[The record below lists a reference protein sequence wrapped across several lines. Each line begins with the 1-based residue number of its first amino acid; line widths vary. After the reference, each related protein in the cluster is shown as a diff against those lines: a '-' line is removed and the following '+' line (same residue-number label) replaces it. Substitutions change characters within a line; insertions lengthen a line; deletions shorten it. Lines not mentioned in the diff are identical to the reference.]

1 MSAALPDQNRSV
13 SVFGSQLISI
23 KFYDSN
29 LIEQSISNTSEPFYF
44 NIPRNNSE
52 LPIFKIL
59 PISTRNSNLLIV
71 NGFII
76 SNSNVSIH
84 YHIKPDNS
92 SLAYFVA
99 LKFGSYPVLNKTSQI
114 ADIWKIFCPK
124 GTLNYFILLYFL
136 KILKNFLRPKKRRF
150 NFLCIICKHE

>member
-29 LIEQSISNTSEPFYF
+29 QIEQSISNTSEPFYF

-59 PISTRNSNLLIV
+59 PISTRNSKLLIV
-71 NGFII
+71 DGFII

-124 GTLNYFILLYFL
+124 GTLNYFHFIIFFE
-136 KILKNFLRPKKRRF
+136 NFEKFFKT
-150 NFLCIICKHE
+150 

>member
-1 MSAALPDQNRSV
+1 MSAALTDQNKSV
-13 SVFGSQLISI
+13 SVFGSQLVSI

-29 LIEQSISNTSEPFYF
+29 QIEQSISNSSEPFYF
-44 NIPRNNSE
+44 TIPRNNSE

-59 PISTRNSNLLIV
+59 PISARNLNLLIV
-71 NGFII
+71 DGFVI

-84 YHIKPDNS
+84 YHIKPDNL

-124 GTLNYFILLYFL
+124 GTLITFIYYIFE
-136 KILKNFLRPKKRRF
+136 KF
-150 NFLCIICKHE
+150 

>member
-1 MSAALPDQNRSV
+1 MSAALPDQNKSV
-13 SVFGSQLISI
+13 SVFGSQLVSI

-29 LIEQSISNTSEPFYF
+29 QIERSISNSSEPFYF
-44 NIPRNNSE
+44 TIPRNNSE

-59 PISTRNSNLLIV
+59 PISARNSNLLIV
-71 NGFII
+71 DGFVI

-84 YHIKPDNS
+84 YHIKPDNL

-124 GTLNYFILLYFL
+124 GTLNYFHIIF
-136 KILKNFLRPKKRRF
+136 LKNFEKFFKTLEKKIQF
-150 NFLCIICKHE
+150 FMYYLQT